1 MCTPSRLLRGRKL
14 IDGVP
19 VALFSMYFF
28 ASLSRWKGF
37 FVPINQKH
45 TIKGALIHES
55 VQKNKQTF
63 APTTRV
69 IAKPRNFW
77 ENSEKPSFASCIF
90 GPHYLRHAFRKRSFD
105 LFEQKKKKKDGMQGA
120 LCSSTSEPISTKRC
134 LSPIRPMHARRQS
147 TGKSKESRQRE

>member
-105 LFEQKKKKKDGMQGA
+105 LFGGKKKKKERWDAG
-120 LCSSTSEPISTKRC
+120 
-134 LSPIRPMHARRQS
+134 RPMQQHERADFHETVLVPDTANACTTAIDGQI
-147 TGKSKESRQRE
+147 